1 MSSSYNTLLALLVL
15 AIPVLFAIS
24 LHEVGHGFVAN
35 YFGDTTA
42 ADEGRL
48 SINPLRHIDPFG
60 TVLLPLMLYWLIQL
74 PFGYA
79 KPVPVEYDRLRNPKK
94 HMAFVAL
101 AGPAANFAMGVAWSI
116 IGIGLAASG
125 VTERF
130 FYDMVR
136 AGVAVNA
143 VMMVFNLLPIPPLD
157 GSHVLA
163 SLLPERVLRM
173 LPSVP
178 PDGGRRLASLFSPGL
193 LAALPKRALRL
204 VNDVAVLDVLIFT
217 AFILLMRLHVLD
229 SFLFKAMT
237 VASAAFA
244 KVAAP
249 VAWLLAMARG

>member
-1 MSSSYNTLLALLVL
+1 MNSTHQTLLALIVV
-15 AIPVLFAIS
+15 AVPVLFAIS
-24 LHEVGHGFVAN
+24 LHEVGHGYVAK

-101 AGPAANFAMGVAWSI
+101 AGPAANFGMGVAWSI
-116 IGIGLAASG
+116 IGIVLVASG

-130 FYDMVR
+130 FFDMVR
-136 AGVAVNA
+136 AGVTVNA

-163 SLLPERVLRM
+163 SVLPERVLRM
-173 LPSVP
+173 LPTVP
-178 PDGGRRLASLFSPGL
+178 PDGGRTLASLLPAGL

-244 KVAAP
+244 KVAYP
-249 VAWLLAMARG
+249 VAWLLAFMRG

>member
-1 MSSSYNTLLALLVL
+1 MNSTHQTIQALFVF

-24 LHEVGHGFVAN
+24 LHEVAHGYVAR
-35 YFGDTTA
+35 YFGDPTA
-42 ADEGRL
+42 ASEGRL

-60 TVLLPLMLYWLIQL
+60 TVLLPLVLYWLIQL

-79 KPVPVEYDRLRNPKK
+79 RPVPVEYDRLRNPKK

-116 IGIGLAASG
+116 IGIVLAAAG
-125 VTERF
+125 IGERF
-130 FYDMVR
+130 LFDMVR
-136 AGVAVNA
+136 AGVSVNA

-163 SLLPERVLRM
+163 SVLPARVLRL
-173 LPSVP
+173 LPTVP
-178 PDGGRRLASLFSPGL
+178 PDGGRSLATLFPIGM
-193 LAALPKRALRL
+193 LAALPKRLLRL
-204 VNDVAVLDVLIFT
+204 VNDVAVIDVLIFA

-237 VASAAFA
+237 VAIAAFSR
-244 KVAAP
+244 VASP
-249 VAWLLAMARG
+249 FSFLLS

>member
-1 MSSSYNTLLALLVL
+1 MNSPHETLLALIVI

-24 LHEVGHGFVAN
+24 LHEVGHGYVARC
-35 YFGDTTA
+35 FGDTTA

-60 TVLLPLMLYWLIQL
+60 TVLLPLVLYWLIQL

-79 KPVPVEYDRLRNPKK
+79 RPVPVDYERLRNPKK

-101 AGPAANFAMGVAWSI
+101 AGPAANFIMGVLWSV
-116 IGIGLAASG
+116 IGIVLVFAG
-125 VTERF
+125 VGERF
-130 FYDMVR
+130 WYDMVR
-136 AGVAVNA
+136 AGVTVNA

-163 SLLPERVLRM
+163 SVLPERVLRL
-173 LPSVP
+173 LPTVP
-178 PDGGRRLASLFSPGL
+178 PDGGRSLASLLPAGL
-193 LAALPKRALRL
+193 LAALPERALRL
-204 VNDVAVLDVLIFT
+204 LKDVAVLDVLIFT

-237 VASAAFA
+237 AAIAAFA
-244 KVAAP
+244 KLAAP
-249 VAWLLAMARG
+249 VAWLLALVRL

>member
-1 MSSSYNTLLALLVL
+1 MTSPHETLLALIVF
-15 AIPVLFAIS
+15 AVPVLFAIS
-24 LHEVGHGFVAN
+24 LHEVGHGYVAR
-35 YFGDTTA
+35 YFGDPTA
-42 ADEGRL
+42 ANEGRL

-60 TVLLPLMLYWLIQL
+60 TVLLPLVLYWLIQL

-79 KPVPVEYDRLRNPKK
+79 RPVPVDFERLRNPKK
-94 HMAFVAL
+94 QMAFVAL
-101 AGPAANFAMGVAWSI
+101 AGPAANFAMGVGWSV
-116 IGIGLAASG
+116 IGIVLVFAG
-125 VTERF
+125 VGERF

-136 AGVAVNA
+136 AGVTVNA

-163 SLLPERVLRM
+163 SVLPGRVLRM

-178 PDGGRRLASLFSPGL
+178 PDGGRTLASLLPAGL

-204 VNDVAVLDVLIFT
+204 ANDVAVIDVLIFG

-244 KVAAP
+244 KVASP
-249 VAWLLAMARG
+249 VAVLLAVLRG